1 MAGRIQRLGLIMRKK
16 REVMHTGQIPTKLSI
31 IKTELFEK
39 GAKAINSLLA
49 SLISEPGSFEQKN
62 HIIVTAA
69 LLEQIS
75 RLVYF
80 GKDGYYCKLPA
91 KTYYKEIFEGY
102 AETPE
107 EVFER
112 IKRYGV
118 SDIEKAKYIYKLVW
132 QVADLVCPMMAR
144 SCEQA
149 FVSEY
154 AYAIEYVIKHD
165 GNLPKPEIL
174 ILFPTN
180 YDDYKYTE
188 GIAEEI
194 RKYEI

>member
-1 MAGRIQRLGLIMRKK
+1 M
-16 REVMHTGQIPTKLSI
+16 S
-31 IKTELFEK
+31 F
-39 GAKAINSLLA
+39 
-49 SLISEPGSFEQKN
+49 ISESGSFEQKN
-62 HIIVTAA
+62 HIIITAT
-69 LLEQIS
+69 LFEQIS

-80 GKDGYYCKLPA
+80 SKDGYYCKPPV
-91 KTYYKEIFEGY
+91 KTYYEEIFESFV
-102 AETPE
+102 ETPE

-112 IKRYGV
+112 TKRYGV
-118 SDIEKAKYIYKLVW
+118 CDLEKAEHIYKLVW
-132 QVADLVCPMMAR
+132 QVADLVCPMMA
-144 SCEQA
+144 CNCDQA

-154 AYAIEYVIKHD
+154 AYSIEYVIKHG

-180 YDDYKYTE
+180 YDDYKYME